1 MIRKSMIKVE
11 GIILKNKLWIL
22 RIIIT
27 LNMIIL
33 KNKMFIG
40 INHKISQL
48 DQITL
53 ITLFHLFKNRWE
65 LNLTNLTLTQVE
77 NQEQAIKV
85 EI

>member
-1 MIRKSMIKVE
+1 MIKVE

-27 LNMIIL
+27 PNMIIL